1 MGSENVFR
9 VLQELFPKVD
19 SILLQYAALQHPY
32 DADSAA
38 EVVLTKTM
46 DVRPERPLTIGSS
59 SNSHSSLSFSNDGIK
74 KTQAE
79 SSMDRVF
86 VNPFNVGSSSN
97 SKSSLGSFNG
107 FTFRADGGKKR
118 PVTVNPFFAGHS
130 NKNHVSSMDGNLLN
144 ATKAGSSSNSQ
155 SSSSFFDGTTFRTDG
170 VKTPQVASTMD
181 HVTVNPFIANHSTKD
196 HVSSIDGSSKALDAA
211 ALSTQFTSHTVGENV
226 SCEPFVMS
234 VDDETNSETEA
245 KCDGVP
251 LPLETFG
258 GSNSITADSESIGTE
273 NVDNEALIARER
285 KQLVGTPETN
295 LDATQESDP
304 ICSTKTLE
312 KDDLAD
318 NFANSEDESAMSSV
332 VTRSEQVCST
342 EYLDEVI
349 EDAKNKKETFEL
361 AMNSVIDLMKAVES
375 KEQDA
380 EQANENATR
389 GCSDILAKVDEV
401 KHALVRAKETNDM
414 HAGEVNAER
423 AILAT
428 EMRELQVRL
437 FNLSDERNKSLE
449 ILEEM
454 RKALDIRMAAALEE
468 IATAEDKKLERE
480 RSAKEALL
488 YQESQMEKVVEESK
502 KLKLVAEE
510 NSKLQEFITDRG
522 HVIDILQGEMAVK
535 CQDVLLLKEKFD
547 KRIPLT
553 GSLFA
558 SQASSI
564 LVSPS
569 SPFRSTTPL
578 EHETETLRTPKS
590 SSLDGSPKSPD
601 KETAS
606 FSNGKAKKDDDE
618 LKGLLGDDGWELFNN
633 NGDLLFR

>member
-59 SNSHSSLSFSNDGIK
+59 SNSHSSFSFS
-74 KTQAE
+74 
-79 SSMDRVF
+79 
-86 VNPFNVGSSSN
+86 NVGSSSN

-130 NKNHVSSMDGNLLN
+130 NKNHVSSKDGNLLN

-155 SSSSFFDGTTFRTDG
+155 SSFSFFDGTTFRTDG
-170 VKTPQVASTMD
+170 VQKPQVESTTD
-181 HVTVNPFIANHSTKD
+181 HVTANPFIANHSTKD

-211 ALSTQFTSHTVGENV
+211 ALSTQFTSHTVGDNV

-332 VTRSEQVCST
+332 LTRSEQVCST

-488 YQESQMEKVVEESK
+488 YQESQMEKVVEDSK

-569 SPFRSTTPL
+569 SPFRSTTTPL

-590 SSLDGSPKSPD
+590 SSLDVSLKSPD

-606 FSNGKAKKDDDE
+606 YSNGEAKKGDDE